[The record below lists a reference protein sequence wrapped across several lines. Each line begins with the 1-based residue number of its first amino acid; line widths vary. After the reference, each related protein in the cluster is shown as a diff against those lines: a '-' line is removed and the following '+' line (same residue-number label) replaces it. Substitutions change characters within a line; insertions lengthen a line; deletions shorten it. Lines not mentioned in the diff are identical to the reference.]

1 MIRVKT
7 PHTPFP
13 SLQASALCAC
23 RGKIAKKEKGKE
35 KEKER
40 KLISGIN

>member
-23 RGKIAKKEKGKE
+23 RGKIAGKKKEKRKRKKE
-35 KEKER
+35 
-40 KLISGIN
+40 S